1 MTQVRFRTV
10 FVTAVC
16 LFGAAPAF
24 AQAPAAGP
32 VVFGLPSSPR
42 TMALG
47 DAWVAGR
54 DNEVVFYN
62 PAQLIGARGSEFAMA
77 ITRHGPASKH
87 ATIASSFAA
96 GKMSFT
102 LGWGVQMAGFHAGA
116 GTPYP
121 FRSDVVGA
129 SGLPNGTSALFAVGA
144 AVVYKGFRI
153 GGAGK
158 YAFDHVQALAAGET
172 AVHTHAF
179 VTDLGVAHNLF
190 GGVIAASLQNLGHLA
205 TPDGATLPIPRQW
218 RYGWSSVKPAGPLD
232 IGVFVE
238 GLTRG
243 GWTSPRGGMEV
254 GYSWIEGYLV
264 TLRVGAR
271 RPDATSQSPL
281 SFGAALN
288 ADRLTVEY
296 GVQLARAGGR
306 AAQGVTIR
314 WR

>member
-1 MTQVRFRTV
+1 VA
-10 FVTAVC
+10 AVC
-16 LFGAAPAF
+16 LFFASPAF

-62 PAQLIGARGSEFAMA
+62 PAQLIGARASEFAFDIM
-77 ITRHGPASKH
+77 RHGPASKH

-102 LGWGVQMAGFHAGA
+102 LGWGVQMVGFHAGP
-116 GTPYP
+116 GVLYP

-129 SGLPNGTSALFAVGA
+129 SGLPNGTSALVAIGA

-158 YAFDHVQALAAGET
+158 YAFDHVLPLAAGDP
-172 AVHTHAF
+172 AVHDHAF
-179 VTDLGVAHNLF
+179 VVDLGVARNIF
-190 GGVIAASLQNLGHLA
+190 GGTAAASLQNLGHLTA
-205 TPDGATLPIPRQW
+205 PDGATLPIPKQW
-218 RYGWSSVKPAGPLD
+218 RYGWSTVKPAGPLD
-232 IGVFVE
+232 IGVFAE

-281 SFGAALN
+281 SLGAALT

-306 AAQGVTIR
+306 AAQGVTVR